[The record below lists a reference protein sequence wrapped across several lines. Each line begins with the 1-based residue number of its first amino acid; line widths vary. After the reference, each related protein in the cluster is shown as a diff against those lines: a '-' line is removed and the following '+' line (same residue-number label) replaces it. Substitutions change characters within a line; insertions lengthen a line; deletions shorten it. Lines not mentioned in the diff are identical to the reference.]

1 MISQVLLQL
10 QQSFTSVVQLSI
22 FWEWIEGYEIL
33 EWCNLTSLQLCIIQ
47 WLDSEH
53 KIVDQKAQENS

>member
-1 MISQVLLQL
+1 
-10 QQSFTSVVQLSI
+10 VQLSI
-22 FWEWIEGYEIL
+22 FWEWVEGYEIL